1 MKSFLKIFEEL
12 KFQMVNVKTAIHIH
26 EDHGPPL
33 YLIRDNRSSWRK
45 KYERLIKDE
54 VDRLNTWEI

>member
-1 MKSFLKIFEEL
+1 
-12 KFQMVNVKTAIHIH
+12 MVNVKTAIHIH